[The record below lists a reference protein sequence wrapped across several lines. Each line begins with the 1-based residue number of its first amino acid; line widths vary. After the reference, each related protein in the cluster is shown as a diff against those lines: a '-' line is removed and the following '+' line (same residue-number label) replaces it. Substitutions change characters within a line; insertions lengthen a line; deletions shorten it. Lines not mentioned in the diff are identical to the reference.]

1 METDDRQPPT
11 GHPFSIF
18 GRMKKF
24 YVTTPIYYVNDAPHI
39 GHSYTTVLADI
50 LTRFHKLLGYQ
61 TFFLTGT
68 DEHGQKVQ
76 RAAAKRGVSPQEHV
90 DEYNQRFKNLW
101 KKMGI
106 GYDYFIRTTNADH
119 KKFVSDCLQMLW
131 DRGEIYSK
139 EYEGWYSVGEERF
152 FTQDELDENGCDPI
166 SHRPVEWI
174 KEKNYFFRMGKY
186 RERLIEYLESH
197 RDWIVPDYR
206 WNEIR
211 GFLKQPLNDL
221 CISRPKARLSWGIP
235 LPFDADYVTYVW
247 FDALLNY
254 VSAVMT
260 FDANGNLVPKKTY
273 PDGETIWPATY
284 HLVGK
289 DIITT
294 HSVYWPTM
302 LFALGFPLPKHILAH
317 GWWLVGNDK
326 MSKTTGN
333 VVNPM
338 EYMEKYGVDA
348 FRYYLAR
355 DMVVGQDASFTHEGF
370 VRRINSDLAN
380 DLGNV
385 LNRVHRLVQNNFGGM
400 LPIPSSNSISLLK
413 NCNNLNDILSEE
425 EKEELNRLSSNPDS
439 EAFKN
444 YEPKL
449 WPEFE
454 LVKLAQT
461 TVEEIKQYLL
471 KARLSQSVET
481 IMALV
486 RAVNRYLEQKAPWK
500 LAKDESKKEE
510 LATVLYISA
519 ETVRLALCLLSPM
532 IPSKS
537 REGLEMLGTT
547 LEGVSDLGWGKF
559 KGGEKFGQG
568 AALFPRIVEETP
580 KAEVPEKP
588 KQNKPLAKEDVPAA
602 MDIRAAKILEVA
614 DHPDATSLYVLKVD
628 AGEGEART
636 ICSGLKASYKPE
648 ELKGKTILLFA
659 NLKPAPLRGI
669 MSNGMLFAGDTDEEH
684 VCRLVTPPEEAKP
697 GDRAVF
703 HGITP
708 AAESR
713 TLKVKDFEKIALEA
727 KGKNVCCEGNAL
739 EINGKAVTCDVKDG
753 ARIH

>member
-90 DEYNQRFKNLW
+90 DEYNLRFKNLW

-106 GYDYFIRTTNADH
+106 GYDYFIRTTDADH

-273 PDGETIWPATY
+273 SDGETIWPATY

-385 LNRVHRLVQNNFGGM
+385 LNRVHRLVQNNFGGI
-400 LPIPSSNSISLLK
+400 LPKPGNFG
-413 NCNNLNDILSEE
+413 SEE
-425 EKEELNRLSSNPDS
+425 NDVLEIARRLEKSVPDLL
-439 EAFKN
+439 EN
-444 YEPKL
+444 
-449 WPEFE
+449 
-454 LVKLAQT
+454 VKLSQA
-461 TVEEIKQYLL
+461 VEEI
-471 KARLSQSVET
+471 LS
-481 IMALV
+481 LV

-500 LAKDESKKEE
+500 LAKDAERKNE
-510 LATVLYISA
+510 LATVLFVSA
-519 ETVRLALCLLSPM
+519 EAVRIALSFLSPV
-532 IPSKS
+532 IPEKS

>member
-1 METDDRQPPT
+1 
-11 GHPFSIF
+11 
-18 GRMKKF
+18 MKNF

-76 RAAAKRGVSPQEHV
+76 RAAEKRGVSPQEHV
-90 DEYNQRFKNLW
+90 DEYNLRFKNLW
-101 KKMGI
+101 KKMDI
-106 GYDYFIRTTNADH
+106 GYDYFIRTTDADH

-131 DRGEIYSK
+131 DKGEIYSK

-166 SHRPVEWI
+166 SHRPVDWI
-174 KEKNYFFRMGKY
+174 KEKNYFFKMGKY
-186 RERLIEYLESH
+186 QERLIEYLETH

-235 LPFDADYVTYVW
+235 LPFDEDYVTYVW

-254 VSAVMT
+254 VSAVMKI
-260 FDANGNLVPKKTY
+260 DEKGNLVPKRNF

-289 DIITT
+289 DILTT

-302 LFALGFPLPKHILAH
+302 LFALGFPLPRHILAH

-385 LNRVHRLVQNNFGGM
+385 VNRVHRLVLSNFEGT
-400 LPIPSSNSISLLK
+400 LPKPGTFAAEENCVLEIANKLAETVPELLE
-413 NCNNLNDILSEE
+413 S
-425 EKEELNRLSSNPDS
+425 
-439 EAFKN
+439 
-444 YEPKL
+444 
-449 WPEFE
+449 
-454 LVKLAQT
+454 VKLSQA
-461 TVEEIKQYLL
+461 VEEI
-471 KARLSQSVET
+471 LS
-481 IMALV
+481 LV

-500 LAKDESKKEE
+500 LAKDASKKEE
-510 LATVLYISA
+510 LATVLFVSA
-519 ETVRLALCLLSPM
+519 EAVRIALSFLSPV
-532 IPSKS
+532 IPTKS
-537 REGLEMLGTT
+537 REGLAMLGTS
-547 LEGVSDLGWGKF
+547 LEGVRDLAWGKF
-559 KGGEKFGQG
+559 QGGEKFGEG
-568 AALFPRIVEETP
+568 SALFPRIVEETQ
-580 KAEVPEKP
+580 KPEAATKP
-588 KQNKPLAKEDVPAA
+588 KQNKPLAAEDVPAE
-602 MDIRAAKILEVA
+602 MDIRVARILEVS

-628 AGEGEART
+628 AGESEPRT
-636 ICSGLKASYKPE
+636 ICSGLKSSYTPE
-648 ELKGKTILLFA
+648 DLKDRMILLFA

-669 MSNGMLFAGDTDEEH
+669 MSNGMLFAGDTEEEH
-684 VCRLVTPPEEAKP
+684 VCRLLAPPEGAKP
-697 GDRAVF
+697 GDRAAF

-708 AAESR
+708 STDGR
-713 TLKVKDFEKIALEA
+713 ILKLKDFEKVSLEA
-727 KGKNVCCEGNAL
+727 REKAVVWKKSVL
-739 EINGKAVTCDVKDG
+739 EVSGRAVTCDVEDG

>member
-1 METDDRQPPT
+1 
-11 GHPFSIF
+11 
-18 GRMKKF
+18 MKNF

-76 RAAAKRGVSPQEHV
+76 RAAEKRGVSPQEHV
-90 DEYNQRFKNLW
+90 DEYNLRFKNLW
-101 KKMGI
+101 KKMDI
-106 GYDYFIRTTNADH
+106 GYDYFIRTTDADH

-131 DRGEIYSK
+131 DKGEIYSK

-166 SHRPVEWI
+166 SHRPVDWI
-174 KEKNYFFRMGKY
+174 KEKNYFFKMGKY
-186 RERLIEYLESH
+186 QERLIEYLESH

-235 LPFDADYVTYVW
+235 LPFDEDYVTYVW

-254 VSAVMT
+254 VSAVMKI
-260 FDANGNLVPKKTY
+260 DEKGNLVPKRNF

-385 LNRVHRLVQNNFGGM
+385 VNRVHRLVLSNFEGT
-400 LPIPSSNSISLLK
+400 LPKPGTFAAEENSVLEIA
-413 NCNNLNDILSEE
+413 
-425 EKEELNRLSSNPDS
+425 NRLS
-439 EAFKN
+439 KTV
-444 YEPKL
+444 
-449 WPEFE
+449 PELLE
-454 LVKLAQT
+454 SVKLSQA
-461 TVEEIKQYLL
+461 VEET
-471 KARLSQSVET
+471 LS
-481 IMALV
+481 LV

-500 LAKDESKKEE
+500 LAKDASKKEE
-510 LATVLYISA
+510 LATVLFVSA
-519 ETVRLALCLLSPM
+519 EAVRIALSFLSPV
-532 IPSKS
+532 IPEKSK
-537 REGLEMLGTT
+537 EGLAMLGTS
-547 LEGVSDLGWGKF
+547 LEGVRDLAWGKF
-559 KGGEKFGQG
+559 QGGEKFGEG
-568 AALFPRIVEETP
+568 AALFPRIVEEV
-580 KAEVPEKP
+580 KKSEVPAKP
-588 KQNKPLAKEDVPAA
+588 KQNKPLEAKDVPAE
-602 MDIRAAKILEVA
+602 MDIRAARILEVS

-628 AGEGEART
+628 AGEPEART
-636 ICSGLKASYKPE
+636 ICSGLKASYTPS
-648 ELKGKTILLFA
+648 ELQGRMILLFA

-669 MSNGMLFAGDTDEEH
+669 MSNGMLFAGDTDIEH
-684 VCRLVTPPEEAKP
+684 KCVLVSPPEGARP
-697 GDRAVF
+697 GDRAAF
-703 HGITP
+703 HGIAPSTDN
-708 AAESR
+708 R
-713 TLKVKDFEKIALEA
+713 VLKLKDFEKISLEVR
-727 KGKNVCCEGNAL
+727 GKTVFRGENAL
-739 EINGKAVTCDVKDG
+739 EIDGKPVTCDVRDG

>member
-1 METDDRQPPT
+1 
-11 GHPFSIF
+11 
-18 GRMKKF
+18 MKNF

-76 RAAAKRGVSPQEHV
+76 RAAEKRGVSPQEHV
-90 DEYNQRFKNLW
+90 DEYNLRFKNLW
-101 KKMGI
+101 KKMDI
-106 GYDYFIRTTNADH
+106 GYDYFIRTTDADH

-131 DRGEIYSK
+131 DKGEIYSK

-166 SHRPVEWI
+166 SHRPVDWI
-174 KEKNYFFRMGKY
+174 KEKNYFFKMGKY
-186 RERLIEYLESH
+186 QERLIEYLETH

-235 LPFDADYVTYVW
+235 LPFDEDYVTYVW

-254 VSAVMT
+254 VSAVMKI
-260 FDANGNLVPKKTY
+260 DEEGNLVPKRNF

-302 LFALGFPLPKHILAH
+302 LFALGFPLPRHILAH

-385 LNRVHRLVQNNFGGM
+385 VNRVHRLVLSNFEGT
-400 LPIPSSNSISLLK
+400 LPKPGTFAAEENCVLEIANKLAETVPELLE
-413 NCNNLNDILSEE
+413 S
-425 EKEELNRLSSNPDS
+425 
-439 EAFKN
+439 
-444 YEPKL
+444 
-449 WPEFE
+449 
-454 LVKLAQT
+454 VKLSQA
-461 TVEEIKQYLL
+461 VEEI
-471 KARLSQSVET
+471 LS
-481 IMALV
+481 LV

-500 LAKDESKKEE
+500 LAKDASKKEE
-510 LATVLYISA
+510 LATVLFVSA
-519 ETVRLALCLLSPM
+519 EAVRIALSFLSPV
-532 IPSKS
+532 IPTKS
-537 REGLEMLGTT
+537 REGLAMLGTS
-547 LEGVSDLGWGKF
+547 LEGVRDLAWGKF
-559 KGGEKFGQG
+559 QGGEKFGEG
-568 AALFPRIVEETP
+568 SALFPRIVEETQ
-580 KAEVPEKP
+580 KPEAATKP
-588 KQNKPLAKEDVPAA
+588 KQNKPLAAEDVPAE
-602 MDIRAAKILEVA
+602 MDIRVARILEVS

-628 AGEGEART
+628 AGESEPRT
-636 ICSGLKASYKPE
+636 ICSGLKSSYTPE
-648 ELKGKTILLFA
+648 DLKDRMILLFA

-669 MSNGMLFAGDTDEEH
+669 MSNGMLFAGDTEEEH
-684 VCRLVTPPEEAKP
+684 VCRLLAPPEGAKP
-697 GDRAVF
+697 GDRATF

-708 AAESR
+708 STDGR
-713 TLKVKDFEKIALEA
+713 ILKLKDFEKVSLEA
-727 KGKNVCCEGNAL
+727 SEKAVVWKKSVL
-739 EINGKAVTCDVKDG
+739 EVSGRAVTCDVEDG

>member
-1 METDDRQPPT
+1 MD
-11 GHPFSIF
+11 
-18 GRMKKF
+18 
-24 YVTTPIYYVNDAPHI
+24 
-39 GHSYTTVLADI
+39 
-50 LTRFHKLLGYQ
+50 
-61 TFFLTGT
+61 
-68 DEHGQKVQ
+68 
-76 RAAAKRGVSPQEHV
+76 
-90 DEYNQRFKNLW
+90 
-101 KKMGI
+101 I
-106 GYDYFIRTTNADH
+106 GYDYFIRTTDADH

-131 DRGEIYSK
+131 DKGEIYSK

-166 SHRPVEWI
+166 SHRPVDWI
-174 KEKNYFFRMGKY
+174 KEKNYFFKMGKY
-186 RERLIEYLESH
+186 QERLIEYLETH

-235 LPFDADYVTYVW
+235 LPFDEDYVTYVW

-254 VSAVMT
+254 VSAVMKI
-260 FDANGNLVPKKTY
+260 DEEGNLVPKRNF

-302 LFALGFPLPKHILAH
+302 LFALGFPLPRHILAH

-385 LNRVHRLVQNNFGGM
+385 VNRVHRLVLSNFEGT
-400 LPIPSSNSISLLK
+400 LPKPGTFAAEENCVLEIANKLAETVPELLE
-413 NCNNLNDILSEE
+413 S
-425 EKEELNRLSSNPDS
+425 
-439 EAFKN
+439 
-444 YEPKL
+444 
-449 WPEFE
+449 
-454 LVKLAQT
+454 VKLSQA
-461 TVEEIKQYLL
+461 VEEI
-471 KARLSQSVET
+471 LS
-481 IMALV
+481 LV

-500 LAKDESKKEE
+500 LAKDASKKEE
-510 LATVLYISA
+510 LATVLFVSA
-519 ETVRLALCLLSPM
+519 EAVRIALSFLSPV
-532 IPSKS
+532 IPTKS
-537 REGLEMLGTT
+537 REGLAMLGTS
-547 LEGVSDLGWGKF
+547 LEGVRDLAWGKF
-559 KGGEKFGQG
+559 QGGEKFGEG
-568 AALFPRIVEETP
+568 SALFPRIVEETQ
-580 KAEVPEKP
+580 KPEAATKP
-588 KQNKPLAKEDVPAA
+588 KQNKPLAAEDVPAE
-602 MDIRAAKILEVA
+602 MDIRVARILEVS

-628 AGEGEART
+628 AGESEPRT
-636 ICSGLKASYKPE
+636 ICSGLKSSYTPE
-648 ELKGKTILLFA
+648 DLKDRMILLFA

-669 MSNGMLFAGDTDEEH
+669 MSNGMLFAGDTEEEH
-684 VCRLVTPPEEAKP
+684 VCRLLAPPEGAKP
-697 GDRAVF
+697 GDRAAF

-708 AAESR
+708 STDGR
-713 TLKVKDFEKIALEA
+713 ILKLKDFEKVSLEA
-727 KGKNVCCEGNAL
+727 REKAVVWKKSVL
-739 EINGKAVTCDVKDG
+739 EVSGRAVTCDVEDG

>member
-1 METDDRQPPT
+1 
-11 GHPFSIF
+11 
-18 GRMKKF
+18 MKNF

-76 RAAAKRGVSPQEHV
+76 RAAEKRGVSPQEHV
-90 DEYNQRFKNLW
+90 DEYNLRFKNLW

-106 GYDYFIRTTNADH
+106 NYDYFIRTTDADH

-131 DRGEIYSK
+131 DKGEIYSK

-166 SHRPVEWI
+166 SHRPVDWI
-174 KEKNYFFRMGKY
+174 KEKNYFFKMGKY
-186 RERLIEYLESH
+186 QERLIEYLESH

-235 LPFDADYVTYVW
+235 LPFDEDYVTYVW

-254 VSAVMT
+254 VSAVMKI
-260 FDANGNLVPKKTY
+260 DEKGNLVPKRNF

-385 LNRVHRLVQNNFGGM
+385 VNRVHRLVLTNFDGT
-400 LPIPSSNSISLLK
+400 LPKPGPFANEENSVIE
-413 NCNNLNDILSEE
+413 IA
-425 EKEELNRLSSNPDS
+425 NRLS
-439 EAFKN
+439 KTV
-444 YEPKL
+444 
-449 WPEFE
+449 PELLE
-454 LVKLAQT
+454 NVKLSQA
-461 TVEEIKQYLL
+461 VEET
-471 KARLSQSVET
+471 LS
-481 IMALV
+481 LV

-500 LAKDESKKEE
+500 LAKDASKKEE
-510 LATVLYISA
+510 LATVLFVSA
-519 ETVRLALCLLSPM
+519 EAVRIALSFLSPV
-532 IPSKS
+532 IPEKSK
-537 REGLEMLGTT
+537 EGLSMLGTS
-547 LEGVSDLGWGKF
+547 LEGVSDLTWGKF
-559 KGGEKFGQG
+559 QGGEKFGEG
-568 AALFPRIVEETP
+568 SALFPRIVEETKKTEAAP
-580 KAEVPEKP
+580 KP
-588 KQNKPLAKEDVPAA
+588 KQNKPLTAEAVPAE
-602 MDIRAAKILEVA
+602 MDIRVAKIFEVS

-628 AGEGEART
+628 AGEPELRT
-636 ICSGLKASYKPE
+636 ICSGLKSSYTPE
-648 ELKGKTILLFA
+648 ELKNRKILLFA

-669 MSNGMLFAGDTDEEH
+669 MSNGMLFAGDTKEEH
-684 VCRLVTPPEEAKP
+684 VCKLLTPPEDSKP
-697 GDRAVF
+697 GDRATF
-703 HGITP
+703 RGITP
-708 AAESR
+708 STDGR
-713 TLKVKDFEKIALEA
+713 ILKLKDFEKISLEA
-727 KGKNVCCEGNAL
+727 RDKAVVCGESVL
-739 EINGKAVTCDVKDG
+739 EVSGKAVTCDVEDG
-753 ARIH
+753 AKIH

>member
-1 METDDRQPPT
+1 
-11 GHPFSIF
+11 
-18 GRMKKF
+18 MKNF

-76 RAAAKRGVSPQEHV
+76 RAAEKRGVSPQEHV
-90 DEYNQRFKNLW
+90 DEYNLRFKNLW

-106 GYDYFIRTTNADH
+106 DYDYFIRTTDADH

-131 DRGEIYSK
+131 DKGEIYSK

-166 SHRPVEWI
+166 SHRPVDWI
-174 KEKNYFFRMGKY
+174 KEKNYFFKMGKY
-186 RERLIEYLESH
+186 QERLIEYLESH

-235 LPFDADYVTYVW
+235 LPFDEDYVTYVW

-254 VSAVMT
+254 VSAVMKI
-260 FDANGNLVPKKTY
+260 DEKGKLVPKRSF

-385 LNRVHRLVQNNFGGM
+385 VNRVHRLVLTNFDGT
-400 LPIPSSNSISLLK
+400 LPKPGPFADEENSVIQIA
-413 NCNNLNDILSEE
+413 D
-425 EKEELNRLSSNPDS
+425 RLS
-439 EAFKN
+439 KTV
-444 YEPKL
+444 
-449 WPEFE
+449 PELLE
-454 LVKLAQT
+454 NVKLSQA
-461 TVEEIKQYLL
+461 VEET
-471 KARLSQSVET
+471 LS
-481 IMALV
+481 LV

-500 LAKDESKKEE
+500 LAKDASKKEE
-510 LATVLYISA
+510 LATVLFVSA
-519 ETVRLALCLLSPM
+519 EAVRIALSFLSPV
-532 IPSKS
+532 IPEKS
-537 REGLEMLGTT
+537 REGLSMLGTS
-547 LEGVSDLGWGKF
+547 LEGVSDLAWGKF
-559 KGGEKFGQG
+559 QGGEKFGEG
-568 AALFPRIVEETP
+568 SALFPRIVEETKKTEAAP
-580 KAEVPEKP
+580 KP
-588 KQNKPLAKEDVPAA
+588 KQNKPLTAEAVPAE
-602 MDIRAAKILEVA
+602 MDIRVAKIFEVS

-628 AGEGEART
+628 AGEPELRT
-636 ICSGLKASYKPE
+636 ICSGLKSSYTPE
-648 ELKGKTILLFA
+648 ELKNRKILLFA

-669 MSNGMLFAGDTDEEH
+669 MSNGMLFAGDTKEEH
-684 VCRLVTPPEEAKP
+684 VCKLLTPPEDSKP
-697 GDRAVF
+697 GDRATF
-703 HGITP
+703 RGITP
-708 AAESR
+708 STDGR
-713 TLKVKDFEKIALEA
+713 ILKLKDFEKISLEA
-727 KGKNVCCEGNAL
+727 RDKAVVCGESVL
-739 EINGKAVTCDVKDG
+739 EVSGKAVTCDVEDG
-753 ARIH
+753 AKIH